1 MIKDL
6 KPLTMA
12 EVAELVDK
20 TEKAEKA
27 KVFIKKF
34 AKLNLEESK
43 KMKKDLQELGTKLNE
58 EGMVKIVDFMPEDA
72 EGIIK
77 ITPDTSLDQD
87 EINKILEVI
96 KKY

>member
-1 MIKDL
+1 
-6 KPLTMA
+6 MA